1 MHWGRFADRCDV
13 LRHQAGVQVARQHAA
28 AVANLAAAQALCVK
42 CAACARGPAP
52 DPAVRHAHVDACAR
66 TQLKAAAGDRHVASR
81 GGPDREVAGVG
92 EGEDAAPAAPA
103 SGTAHRQR
111 RSAQAA
117 PQQRWT
123 PNGQPYRPSPWWPRS
138 VRVEAPSDTGGRL
151 EVVLPPSSGTPL
163 AHPAS
168 AAAAKSLAQNWGAS
182 NEQALPATAVLALS
196 T

>member
-52 DPAVRHAHVDACAR
+52 DPAVRHGHVDACAR

-92 EGEDAAPAAPA
+92 QGEDASPAAPA

-138 VRVEAPSDTGGRL
+138 VRV